1 MNKPLKYALFGL
13 GGIILLLI
21 AIVAVVAATFDP
33 NDYKPLIVKLVQEK
47 KQRTLN
53 IQGDIELAFWPK
65 IGADLGKITLSER
78 NSEEQFASVDGLK
91 VSLALLPLLKKE
103 LVVDTIYVDG
113 PYAYGARDDVARVA
127 GNYGLLVAAGA
138 PMSAGAVP
146 PGTVRVIVAR
156 TRASVPDCPNWERP
170 AQPSIDHV
178 SMPNFGCG
186 VNGALA
192 AMVANPQDLVHGR
205 EGSGVGDN
213 RTAVKAVDSYRK
225 AAPTGTSGA
234 AASWYAR

>member
-1 MNKPLKYALFGL
+1 MTRN
-13 GGIILLLI
+13 IMLLLLSS
-21 AIVAVVAATFDP
+21 AASACQTSVPDNPARGVAAVNVPVVTRADYAFD
-33 NDYKPLIVKLVQEK
+33 
-47 KQRTLN
+47 
-53 IQGDIELAFWPK
+53 LAAPD
-65 IGADLGKITLSER
+65 GALSE
-78 NSEEQFASVDGLK
+78 SESARLDAWFR
-91 VSLALLPLLKKE
+91 SLE
-103 LVVDTIYVDG
+103 LGYGDTIYVDG

-225 AAPTGTSGA
+225 AAPTGTSGLQDINTKGN
-234 AASWYAR
+234 

>member
-1 MNKPLKYALFGL
+1 MTRN
-13 GGIILLLI
+13 IMLLLL
-21 AIVAVVAATFDP
+21 ASAASACQTSVPDKPARGVAAVNVPVVTRADYAFD
-33 NDYKPLIVKLVQEK
+33 
-47 KQRTLN
+47 
-53 IQGDIELAFWPK
+53 LAAPD
-65 IGADLGKITLSER
+65 GALSE
-78 NSEEQFASVDGLK
+78 SESARLDAWFR
-91 VSLALLPLLKKE
+91 SLE
-103 LVVDTIYVDG
+103 LGYGDTIYVDG

-225 AAPTGTSGA
+225 AAPTGTSGLQDINTKGN
-234 AASWYAR
+234 